1 VSLRTLKLLFKAR
14 ALTIDDIDFAGVR
27 NILIVR
33 QHNQLGDM
41 LCSVPLFAA
50 LRHKFPDA
58 HITLV
63 ASPINYEILFSD
75 INPYINEVITYDKS
89 GPRSIRRFLKKLR
102 KRNYQIGIVPSTVSV
117 SRTSHIINYLS
128 KAKVKVGVKSINGRK
143 NETEFLLNIKS
154 DFMWDEQKL
163 HQIERNLDIG
173 RQIGCDLPPED
184 RRIKIVL
191 GEDEII
197 FAQKFISANFPD
209 SKRPVITFHPGAG
222 KTQNK
227 WSIDNFI
234 LLAESMHRAYNC
246 YVLITSGRID
256 ESVTTEMKGK
266 LEKLGIESVILKDTP
281 VRKVGAVIKMSDL
294 YITNDTGVMH
304 VAEGVDAN
312 IVSLFGPTNAYEW
325 APKGIN
331 NIPIQSK
338 TDSINEIT
346 VEEVFD
352 ASAKILYSM
361 KSKTETI

>member
-1 VSLRTLKLLFKAR
+1 MSLRTLKLLFKAR
-14 ALTIDDIDFAGVR
+14 PLTIDDIDFAGVK

-50 LRHKFPDA
+50 LRMKFPEA

-89 GPRSIRRFLKKLR
+89 GPRSIKRFLKKLR
-102 KRNYQIGIVPSTVSV
+102 KRKYQIGIVPSTVSV

-128 KAKVKVGVKSINGRK
+128 KAKIKVGVKSIDGKRNDA
-143 NETEFLLNIKS
+143 EFMLNIKS
-154 DFMWDEQKL
+154 DFNWDKQKF

-184 RRIKIVL
+184 RRIKIML
-191 GEDEII
+191 GEDEAG
-197 FAQKFISANFPD
+197 FAQEFIDTNFPD
-209 SKRPVITFHPGAG
+209 RKRPIISFHPGAG
-222 KTQNK
+222 KTPNR
-227 WSIDNFI
+227 WSVDNFTE
-234 LLAESMHRAYNC
+234 LAERLYKEHNC
-246 YVLITSGRID
+246 YILITSGRID
-256 ESVTTEMKGK
+256 EAITAEMKDK
-266 LEKLGIESVILKDTP
+266 LEKRGIESVELKDTP
-281 VRKVGAVIKMSDL
+281 VRKVGAVIKMVDI

-312 IVSLFGPTNAYEW
+312 IISLFGPTNAYEW
-325 APKGIN
+325 APKGVN

-338 TDSINEIT
+338 SDDINDIT
-346 VEEVFD
+346 VDEVFN
-352 ASAKILYSM
+352 ASEEIL
-361 KSKTETI
+361 KRVKTEAKV